1 LRFDLNLRSVVR
13 EQMQALTQEMQAWQV
28 QTGID
33 ELEVDHIRCNICC
46 FAHSTSMSDLQI
58 AGVDG
63 SGDFPMLNYADSFV
77 YLSVAQA
84 TVYVAD
90 KVSGLREQSPT
101 PDTVIHFAWIPE
113 NTTEGP
119 IALDKAHAQLAG
131 LPLLEVI
138 KNSDYRLLKSR
149 ITGKKQTPEILVK
162 GLIRPHASDTGNLAI
177 QLRTTAE
184 MGSALRLIES
194 EHCPNYLLMDTTF
207 SLPLVGSTVG
217 SLFYEHLKRLCCVTA
232 RKRGIGFFT
241 LSKSHGLPAMETLE
255 TLAREVQGLA
265 QGQVAEHWY
274 LRIPELHKDN
284 WSLSLAEGRRIPPPG
299 AVSYLLRFHR
309 TTPVLRLDMDREYW
323 EQYVQ
328 GDNEVETRENERKI
342 FEDLD
347 YASHDQRVYGYPYP
361 IKAAHDRA
369 SLTDAERVAL
379 RKQLIAEAIAS
390 GMSPSLFRDSS
401 QATGHR

>member
-1 LRFDLNLRSVVR
+1 MRFDLNLRSVVC
-13 EQMQALTQEMQAWQV
+13 EQMQALTKEMQAWQV
-28 QTGID
+28 QTPID
-33 ELEVDHIRCNICC
+33 EGEIEQIRSNICC
-46 FAHSTSMSDLQI
+46 FTHTTYRSELRV

-63 SGDFPMLNYADSFV
+63 SGDFPMLTYADSFV

-90 KVSGLREQSPT
+90 LLRGLREQAPT
-101 PDTVIHFAWIPE
+101 PETVINFAWIPE
-113 NTTEGP
+113 HATEGP
-119 IALDKAHAQLAG
+119 KALDKAYENLAG
-131 LPLLEVI
+131 LSLLEVI
-138 KNSDYRLLKSR
+138 QNSDYRQIKSSLTR
-149 ITGKKQTPEILVK
+149 KKHTPETLLK

-177 QLRTTAE
+177 QLRSTAE
-184 MGSALRLIES
+184 MGAAVRLIQS

-207 SLPLVGSTVG
+207 SLPLVSSTTN
-217 SLFYEHLKRLCCVTA
+217 SLFYEHLKRFCCVTA

-241 LSKSHGLPAMETLE
+241 ISKSHGLPAMETLE
-255 TLAREVQGLA
+255 TLAREIQGLP
-265 QGQVAEHWY
+265 QEQIAEHWY

-284 WSLSLAEGRRIPPPG
+284 WSLSLTDGRRIPPPG

-309 TTPVLRLDMDREYW
+309 LTPVLRLDMDRKYW
-323 EQYVQ
+323 EQYVK
-328 GDNEVETRENERKI
+328 GDSEEETRENECRI

-347 YASHDQRVYGYPYP
+347 YTCHDQRVFGYPYP

-379 RKQLIAEAIAS
+379 RKQLVAQAIAS
-390 GMSPSLFRDSS
+390 GMSPKLFRDAS